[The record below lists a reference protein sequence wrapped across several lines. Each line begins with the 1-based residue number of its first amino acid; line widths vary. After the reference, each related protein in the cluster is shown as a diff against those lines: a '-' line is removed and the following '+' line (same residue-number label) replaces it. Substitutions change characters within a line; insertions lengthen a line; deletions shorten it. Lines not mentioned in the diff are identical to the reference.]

1 MNPSPSQHDPYE
13 VLGIDSKA
21 SEEEVRQRYLAL
33 VKLNPPEKDP
43 AKFREIHQA
52 YESAK
57 DPLILAQSLLGPPK
71 RMPEWDDVI
80 AQQKK
85 QPPNLSANLLIA
97 LGNRPP
103 AGKCNEV
110 TPDNQ
115 RADSAH
121 E

>member
-1 MNPSPSQHDPYE
+1 MNHSSSQQDPYE
-13 VLGIDSKA
+13 VLGIDSNA

-57 DPLILAQSLLGPPK
+57 DPLVLAQSLLGPPK
-71 RMPEWDDVI
+71 RMPEWDEVI

-85 QPPNLSANLLIA
+85 QPPNLSAKLLIA

-103 AGKCNEV
+103 TGEANEV
-110 TPDNQ
+110 TPIKQ
-115 RADSAH
+115 RDDSDH